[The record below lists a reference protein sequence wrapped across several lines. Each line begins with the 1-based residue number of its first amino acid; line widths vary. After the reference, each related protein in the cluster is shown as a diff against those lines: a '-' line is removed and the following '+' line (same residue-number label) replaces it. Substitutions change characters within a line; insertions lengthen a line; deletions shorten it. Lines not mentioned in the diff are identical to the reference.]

1 MARLMLLVGAV
12 LLAGWG
18 AGWGCAPKVTVER
31 ARASETL
38 LRDRQSV
45 LTGAGLSETSRLCL
59 RMLDLEKAYTREP
72 VPTLNLI
79 RERGRAEPDGLWT
92 IAAAEMALDAAER
105 SAARGRGRADISL
118 FLASALFAWE
128 QLQRDLND
136 RAVVLDG
143 RTEFAADIYNRAVA
157 RFVSLTN
164 QDWTGGEEPSVYD
177 GRGGVFRVRAVVGDN
192 RTLWDPAQFD
202 WFRPTEELRVEGM
215 RNHHRF
221 DAFGATLLGFADNRP
236 GRAAVD
242 PFMPPEG
249 LSYPATAV
257 LRFGTTTTSLSDA
270 VDAELE
276 LFNTLGAETTEVAG
290 RTVPLSSDHTV
301 PVGYLFGLTELGKEG
316 VQGLTRPDRYLERI
330 GIYMHQPYDP
340 ERIPV
345 LFVHGLRSSPITW
358 RDTLND
364 LMADPEIRRRCQFWM
379 FLYPTGLPFPAAAAE
394 LRAALKEVRD
404 YYDPLRTDPG
414 MREMLVIGHSMGGL
428 ITRAVVQDGGDE
440 LFSAVYG
447 RPLDGTGVSDGT
459 RELLARIFYAPRDP
473 DITRVVFVASP
484 LRGADLATGFL
495 ARIGRGMVKLPE
507 AFVQASRELRG
518 YRPEGG
524 WWHGA
529 NNSAVPTSIDTLR
542 PDAPTLGVYN
552 ATPIEIPHH
561 TIIGIEGAGDP
572 RGGSDGVVAYWSAS
586 VLTAESEVIVRSG
599 HNAHEHPLAIRELR
613 RIVLKHLEM
622 ATSRRAEGPKG
633 EGDGG

>member
-1 MARLMLLVGAV
+1 MARVMVVVMALLLVA
-12 LLAGWG
+12 
-18 AGWGCAPKVTVER
+18 CAPKVTVER
-31 ARASETL
+31 TRASATL

-45 LTGAGLSETSRLCL
+45 LTGSGLSETSRLCL
-59 RMLDLEKAYTREP
+59 RMLDLEKAYAREP

-79 RERGRAEPDGLWT
+79 RERGRVEPDGVWT
-92 IAAAEMALDAAER
+92 IAAAEMALDTAEQ
-105 SAARGRGRADISL
+105 SAKRGRDRADISL
-118 FLASALFAWE
+118 FLASALFAWD
-128 QLQRDLND
+128 QLQWDLRD
-136 RAVVLDG
+136 RAVALDG

-164 QDWTGGEEPSVYD
+164 EDWTGGEEPAVYD
-177 GRGGVFRVRAVVGDN
+177 GLGGVFRVRATVGDN
-192 RTLWDPAQFD
+192 QILWDPAQFD
-202 WFRPTEELRVEGM
+202 WFTPTEELKVEGM

-221 DAFGATLLGFADNRP
+221 DAFGATLLGFAENKP

-257 LRFGTTTTSLSDA
+257 LRFGETTRSLSYA
-270 VDAELE
+270 VDVELE

-316 VQGLTRPDRYLERI
+316 VAGLTRPDRYLERV

-340 ERIPV
+340 DRIPV

-364 LMADPEIRRRCQFWM
+364 LMADLEIRRRCQFWM

-394 LRAALKEVRD
+394 LRQALKEVRD

-440 LFSAVYG
+440 LFTAIHG
-447 RPLDGTGVSDGT
+447 RPLAEMELTDET
-459 RELLARIFYAPRDP
+459 RALLENLFYVERDP
-473 DITRVVFVASP
+473 DITRVVFIASP
-484 LRGADLATGFL
+484 LQGADLAKGFV
-495 ARIGRGMVKLPE
+495 ARMGRGLVKLPE
-507 AFVQASRELRG
+507 AFVNASRELRG
-518 YRPEGG
+518 YRPEQG
-524 WWHGA
+524 WWHGDQDDP
-529 NNSAVPTSIDTLR
+529 VPTSIDELR
-542 PDAPTLGVYN
+542 PDSPTIAEYT

-561 TIIGIEGAGDP
+561 TIIGIEGDGDP
-572 RGGSDGVVAYWSAS
+572 REGSDGVVAYWSAS
-586 VLTAESEVIVRSG
+586 VPTAESEVIVRSG

-613 RIVLKHLEM
+613 RIILKHLN
-622 ATSRRAEGPKG
+622 SAELQG
-633 EGDGG
+633 E